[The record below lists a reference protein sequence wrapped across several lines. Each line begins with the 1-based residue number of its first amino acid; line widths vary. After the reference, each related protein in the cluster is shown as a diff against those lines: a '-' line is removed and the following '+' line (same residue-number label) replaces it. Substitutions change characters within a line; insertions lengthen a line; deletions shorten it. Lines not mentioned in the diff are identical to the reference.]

1 MANSGWS
8 KMLSDGW
15 DLAAKDLR
23 SYFRDRAGLAL
34 GFLMPIALVT
44 VFGVVM
50 AYAFGGSG
58 GTPKIS
64 MMLVDLD
71 QTPASKRLVQG
82 LADSEMLRVRN
93 VTGREE
99 DTKAYVR
106 KEIAEGDAHHGLVI
120 EAGYGQALDEGQ
132 VPTLT
137 LLRDPGRTM
146 ERQIIQFALMQEM
159 ISLGDSDLIFATLG
173 KLFQDNGLD
182 TEQWDSLR
190 EQFQQT
196 SGVIQDWIDDGSL
209 SFDADEGEPVNE
221 GTDNDAAESNGT
233 ENDSESGP
241 ASSSE
246 PPTAKSEPDAGET
259 TTNPMAMMA
268 DLLPIETEDISPPDR
283 AAQVTYQQAQSVS
296 GISVMMLLFGLV
308 GAGSVLLREREEG
321 TLSRLMSLPIRRESI
336 VAGKFLY
343 VAVVGVIQMTVL
355 MVYGEFFFRVGLFQS
370 PITMIVIVLTWIAVG
385 SAFAMLLA
393 TACRSS
399 KQADGLSS
407 ILILVMS
414 ALGGCWFP
422 VQLMNFP
429 DWLDTLTKT
438 MPTYWAMSCFQGM
451 LWNKLT
457 ITDPKLLFGLGVQW
471 AYVIVMGVLAMYL
484 YGRDQTGSV

>member
-1 MANSGWS
+1 MAKS
-8 KMLSDGW
+8 KMSKTLSDGW

-23 SYFRDRAGLAL
+23 TYFRDRAGLAL

-50 AYAFGGSG
+50 AYAFGGSS

-71 QTPASKRLVQG
+71 QTPASQRLVDG
-82 LADSEMLRVRN
+82 LAKSDMLRVRN
-93 VTGREE
+93 VTGR
-99 DTKAYVR
+99 DGDVKDYAR
-106 KEIAEGDAHHGLVI
+106 NKISDGDAHHALVI
-120 EAGYGQALDEGQ
+120 ESGYGQALDDGQ

-146 ERQIIQFALMQEM
+146 EQQIIQFALMQEM
-159 ISLGDSDLIFATLG
+159 ISLGDSDLIFASLG
-173 KLFQDNGLD
+173 KVFQDNGLD
-182 TEQWDSLR
+182 PEQWNGLR
-190 EQFQQT
+190 ERFRET
-196 SGVIQDWIDDGSL
+196 GVVIQDWIDDGSL
-209 SFDADEGEPVNE
+209 SFNDDTDDAPPGDAGTEDRANE
-221 GTDNDAAESNGT
+221 SDSDPEMPSAAEDDT
-233 ENDSESGP
+233 
-241 ASSSE
+241 
-246 PPTAKSEPDAGET
+246 TAD
-259 TTNPMAMMA
+259 PMAMMA
-268 DLLPIETEDISPPDR
+268 DLLPIETEDIRPPDR

-308 GAGSVLLREREEG
+308 GAGSVLLHEREEG

-336 VAGKFLY
+336 LVGKFFY
-343 VAVVGVIQMTVL
+343 VAVVGMIQMAVL
-355 MVYGEFFFRVGLFQS
+355 MVYGELFFRVGLFQS
-370 PITMIVIVLTWIAVG
+370 PITMVVIVLTWVAVG
-385 SAFAMLLA
+385 ASFAMLLA
-393 TACRSS
+393 TACKSS

-429 DWLDTLTKT
+429 GWLDAITKT

-457 ITDPKLLFGLGVQW
+457 ISDPKILTGLGIQW
-471 AYVIVMGVLAMYL
+471 GYVIVMGMLATYL
-484 YGRDQTGSV
+484 YGRNYCRDQAS

>member
-1 MANSGWS
+1 MAQNLIG
-8 KMLSDGW
+8 KTVSDGW

-23 SYFRDRAGLAL
+23 TYFRDRVGLAL

-58 GTPKIS
+58 GTPKIG

-71 QTPASKRLVQG
+71 QTPASRRLVEG
-82 LADSEMLRVRN
+82 LRASDMLRVRD
-93 VTGREE
+93 VTERGE
-99 DTKAYVR
+99 DPKAYVR
-106 KEIAEGDAHHGLVI
+106 KEIGEGDAHHGLII
-120 EAGYGQALDEGQ
+120 ESGYGAALDAGQ
-132 VPTLT
+132 VPALT
-137 LLRDPGRTM
+137 MMRDPGRTM
-146 ERQIIQFALMQEM
+146 EEQIIQFALMQEM
-159 ISLGDSDLIFATLG
+159 ISLGDSDLIFASLG
-173 KLFQDNGLD
+173 KLFQRNGLD
-182 TEQWDSLR
+182 AEQWTGLR
-190 EQFQQT
+190 QRFLDTGE
-196 SGVIQDWIDDGSL
+196 VIQDWIDDGSL
-209 SFDADEGEPVNE
+209 SFEEQEGDDKASDEEGVDPEEDSAQEPAKE
-221 GTDNDAAESNGT
+221 STTETASDEAQTD
-233 ENDSESGP
+233 
-241 ASSSE
+241 
-246 PPTAKSEPDAGET
+246 
-259 TTNPMAMMA
+259 PMAMMA
-268 DLLPIETEDISPPDR
+268 DLLPIENVDISPPNR

-308 GAGSVLLREREEG
+308 GAGSVLLQEREEG

-336 VAGKFLY
+336 LAGKFFY
-343 VAVVGVIQMTVL
+343 VAAVGIIQMTVL
-355 MVYGEFFFRVGLFQS
+355 MVYGEFFFGVGLFQS
-370 PITMIVIVLTWIAVG
+370 PITLVVIVLTWVAVG

-429 DWLDTLTKT
+429 DWLDALT

-457 ITDPKLLFGLGVQW
+457 IADPKILLGLGIQW
-471 AYVIVMGVLAMYL
+471 SYVVVMGVFAMYL
-484 YGRDQTGSV
+484 YGRNYCRDQSS